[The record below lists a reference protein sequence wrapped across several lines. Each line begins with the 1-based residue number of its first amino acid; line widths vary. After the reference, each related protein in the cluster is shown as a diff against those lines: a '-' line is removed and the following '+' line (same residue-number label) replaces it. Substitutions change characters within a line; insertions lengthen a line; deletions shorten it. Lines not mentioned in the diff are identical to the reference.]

1 MTIPMQSSMGRALR
15 SGGRVLT
22 AGLILTAL
30 WTLAA
35 ACHITDVSNPD
46 IVPVGG
52 LDDPLALPTIRS
64 GVIGDFGLAYTGS
77 GASGSGG
84 TVEGQV
90 LASGLLGDEWINTE
104 TFPDRVQ
111 ADARQTDPASGTF
124 TTIFRNLARSH
135 LSALVAAG
143 KFRQLSDTIRNTG
156 MSEMLSLAAYTRLF
170 FGENYC
176 SGVPLS
182 YPNPDGT
189 VNYGAQNTTAQM
201 LDSALL
207 VFDQALTAAL
217 QLNDSTAGKANV
229 VRLARVG
236 KARTLLAMGR
246 IAEADTVVS
255 AANVPTSFAY
265 SVLHDL
271 NTTRQQNGVYNGIRK
286 FERYGV
292 ANREGGVG
300 LPWRDTTQLDPRTPF
315 TRAGTAANPAARS
328 NVGFDNA
335 TPQYDQLRYVDE
347 KATITLAT
355 GLEARLINAE
365 AALLRG
371 DTAGYLGFLNPLRAT
386 PPSYIL
392 AGVQWTTAPT
402 TPPNPLSPMAPLPG
416 PTSDTAAVNQLFN
429 ERARWLWATGHRLND
444 MRRLVRATA
453 VRGGYGRAVNSVF
466 PNGPYFKNGLIY
478 GTDVNFPLPLDEQ
491 NNPGVL
497 GCLDR
502 LP

>member
-1 MTIPMQSSMGRALR
+1 M
-15 SGGRVLT
+15 
-22 AGLILTAL
+22 
-30 WTLAA
+30 
-35 ACHITDVSNPD
+35 
-46 IVPVGG
+46 
-52 LDDPLALPTIRS
+52 
-64 GVIGDFGLAYTGS
+64 
-77 GASGSGG
+77 
-84 TVEGQV
+84 EGQV

-124 TTIFRNLARSH
+124 TTIFRNVARAHLAGLR
-135 LSALVAAG
+135 AAD
-143 KFRQLSDTIRNTG
+143 KFAQLSDTIRNTG

-189 VNYGAQNTTAQM
+189 VSYGTQNTTAQM

-207 VFDQALTAAL
+207 VFNHALAAAL
-217 QLNDSTAGKANV
+217 QLNDSTAGKANI

-255 AANVPTSFAY
+255 AGNVPTTFAY
-265 SVLHDL
+265 TVLHDL
-271 NTTRQQNGVYNGIRK
+271 NTTRQQNGVYNGVRK

-292 ANREGGVG
+292 ADREGGVG
-300 LPWRDTTQLDPRTPF
+300 IPWRDTTKLDPRTPF
-315 TRAGTAANPAARS
+315 TRSGNPPRT
-328 NVGFDNA
+328 NVGFDNRTA
-335 TPQYDQLRYVDE
+335 QYDQLRYVDE
-347 KATITLAT
+347 KASITLAT

-371 DTAGYLGFLNPLRAT
+371 DTVGYLALVNALRAT

-402 TPPNPLSPMAPLPG
+402 TPPNPVAPMLALPS

-429 ERARWLWATGHRLND
+429 ERARWLWGTGHRLND
-444 MRRLVRATA
+444 MRRLVRPTT
-453 VRGGYGRAVNSVF
+453 VRGGYGRAENSVF
-466 PNGPYFKNGLIY
+466 PNGPYFKNGLTY
-478 GTDVNFPLPLDEQ
+478 GTDVNFPIPLDEQ
-491 NNPGVL
+491 NNPGVQA
-497 GCLDR
+497 CLDR